1 MTSAPKSIQEMSL
14 QPEPVITRS
23 KLAET
28 WFRMRK
34 VARLDGPTY
43 LELKQDQR
51 ATGQAVGVLALASL
65 GYGVGF
71 SLLLAY
77 RLGGLAPVEVIIN
90 ILANTI
96 LSLFAALV
104 WAFTA
109 FLVGTILFKGKST
122 FWELVRPLFFSASPG
137 ILFVLL
143 AIPNFLVSLV
153 VTPIVSGWIL
163 IGGVLAVKNAM
174 GFGYDRSMLTFI
186 VGVLI
191 LILVSGFIR
200 L

>member
-1 MTSAPKSIQEMSL
+1 MSL
-14 QPEPVITRS
+14 QAEPVITRS
-23 KLAET
+23 KLGET
-28 WFRMRK
+28 WSRMRR
-34 VARLDGPTY
+34 VARLNGPAY
-43 LELKQDQR
+43 LELKQDEK

-71 SLLLAY
+71 SLFLAY
-77 RLGGLAPVEVIIN
+77 RLGSLAPVEVMIN
-90 ILANTI
+90 VLTNMI

-109 FLVGTILFKGKST
+109 FLVGTKLFQGKST

-153 VTPIVSGWIL
+153 VTPVVSGWIL
-163 IGGVLAVKNAM
+163 IGGVFAVKNAM

-191 LILVSGFIR
+191 LILVSEFIR